1 MQIFAAIKRR
11 RHYTGGH
18 KKLKKIVSF
27 FFVLCT
33 LIAIFSVVTPAAQR
47 TVTVYNWG
55 QYIGTGEDDTI
66 DVIAEFEAKTGIK
79 VNYITYDSNETL
91 WTKLEMG
98 GSNYDVIIPSDYM
111 IGRLIANDML
121 EKINFDNVPN
131 YANIPDA
138 YKSLDYD
145 PNNEYSVPYTFGTVG
160 IIYNTKYVTKEITSW
175 ESLWDP
181 DYAGYTLMFDNA
193 RDAFGIAELRLGYDL
208 NTEEPAEFEECYK
221 LLLEQKPVLQSYVM
235 DQIFDL
241 LESGEAWIAPYYAGD
256 YMTMSETNPDL
267 AFCFPDEGFNY
278 FVDAMCIPKG
288 AKNKTE
294 AEEFINFMCDPEI
307 AGRNADAIGY
317 ATPVDGAKEYLDEEW
332 ANSPVVYP
340 SEEVLKNGRTFNAL
354 STEANQK
361 MDELWTRLRAM
372 EISDIDSSVQNGQ
385 TTAKNDYMW
394 VAYCLGGYVVG
405 ALVTWIFMHR
415 EYRKRLCDD
424 KDYYK
429 NK

>member
-1 MQIFAAIKRR
+1 M
-11 RHYTGGH
+11 
-18 KKLKKIVSF
+18 L
-27 FFVLCT
+27 
-33 LIAIFSVVTPAAQR
+33 FSAFSLVTPAAQR

-55 QYIGTGEDDTI
+55 QYIGNGEDDTI

-131 YANIPDA
+131 YKNIPEA
-138 YKSLDYD
+138 YRGLDYD
-145 PNNEYSVPYTFGTVG
+145 PTDEYSVPYTFGTVG
-160 IIYNTKYVTKEITSW
+160 IIYNTEFVTEEITSW

-181 DYAGYTLMFDNA
+181 AYEGYVLMFDNA
-193 RDAFGIAELRLGYDL
+193 RDAFGIAELRLGYGL
-208 NTEEPAEFEECYK
+208 NTEEPSEFDECYK
-221 LLLEQKPVLQSYVM
+221 LLLQQKPVLQGYVM

-256 YMTMSETNPDL
+256 YMTMAESNPNL
-267 AFCFPDEGFNY
+267 EFCFPEEGFNY

-288 AKNKTE
+288 AKNKAE

-317 ATPVDGAKEYLDEEW
+317 ATPVDGAKEYMDETW

-340 SEEVLKNGRTFNAL
+340 SAEVLENGRTFNAL
-354 STEANQK
+354 SNEANQY
-361 MDELWTRLRAM
+361 MDKLWTDLKVM
-372 EISDIDSSVQNGQ
+372 EGSSSETDSVGASSD
-385 TTAKNDYMW
+385 KYDYMRL
-394 VAYCLGGYVVG
+394 VFAVGGAAVG
-405 ALVTWIFMHR
+405 ALVTWFFLRR
-415 EYRKRLCDD
+415 EYKKRLYDD
-424 KDYYK
+424 SSLRKGK
-429 NK
+429 

>member
-1 MQIFAAIKRR
+1 
-11 RHYTGGH
+11 
-18 KKLKKIVSF
+18 
-27 FFVLCT
+27 
-33 LIAIFSVVTPAAQR
+33 
-47 TVTVYNWG
+47 
-55 QYIGTGEDDTI
+55 
-66 DVIAEFEAKTGIK
+66 
-79 VNYITYDSNETL
+79 
-91 WTKLEMG
+91 
-98 GSNYDVIIPSDYM
+98 
-111 IGRLIANDML
+111 
-121 EKINFDNVPN
+121 
-131 YANIPDA
+131 
-138 YKSLDYD
+138 
-145 PNNEYSVPYTFGTVG
+145 
-160 IIYNTKYVTKEITSW
+160 
-175 ESLWDP
+175 
-181 DYAGYTLMFDNA
+181 
-193 RDAFGIAELRLGYDL
+193 
-208 NTEEPAEFEECYK
+208 
-221 LLLEQKPVLQSYVM
+221 
-235 DQIFDL
+235 
-241 LESGEAWIAPYYAGD
+241 
-256 YMTMSETNPDL
+256 
-267 AFCFPDEGFNY
+267 
-278 FVDAMCIPKG
+278 MCIPKG

-394 VAYCLGGYVVG
+394 VAYCLGGAVVG